1 MENNIK
7 VIIAEDEELFARGM
21 ALLLKEEGKYEIIA
35 TVKNGDEL
43 TAAIE
48 NGLRPDLVILDIH
61 MGDDNMDGA
70 KAAAML
76 RTTQKH
82 VKILVLTKHEEPEY
96 VKALIRLDVDGYVL
110 KKYTHEELIEAIN
123 TVMNPKGRKY
133 FPSEIMQ
140 IFLQEESRKIN
151 EPVKLTPREIETTQL
166 ICEGKRTG
174 EIATQLFITENAVEK
189 HRSNLFS
196 KLNIT
201 NVVELVKYAIAHEIY
216 ILSVPDKK

>member
-1 MENNIK
+1 
-7 VIIAEDEELFARGM
+7 
-21 ALLLKEEGKYEIIA
+21 
-35 TVKNGDEL
+35 
-43 TAAIE
+43 
-48 NGLRPDLVILDIH
+48 
-61 MGDDNMDGA
+61 
-70 KAAAML
+70 
-76 RTTQKH
+76 
-82 VKILVLTKHEEPEY
+82 
-96 VKALIRLDVDGYVL
+96 
-110 KKYTHEELIEAIN
+110 
-123 TVMNPKGRKY
+123 MNPKGRKY

-151 EPVKLTPREIETTQL
+151 EPVKLTPREIEITQL